1 VTVALASGETRSIPA
16 CTPKVNGNAVL
27 RRHNEAGE
35 APTSMR
41 ARRQLPADYN
51 GWLQYAAFNHTPSFE
66 SMTNLMSTPDVPAAT
81 PQILYLFPGLQNID
95 WIPKVDPEP
104 TQGTPFD
111 IIQPVLQYPGITPD
125 AWGVRSWYVT
135 VNAGALRSTM
145 LEAKEGD
152 DIECNMTRT
161 GKLSWF
167 IGAKLPD
174 GRSTN
179 QKISIMDPGVIERMK
194 VQPWA
199 YVTLECY
206 GCTGCRTY
214 PKTPVSFSDIK
225 LYGANQS
232 PVVPTWL
239 ANPKPQPHQLCTEA
253 THIKGPDEVDISF
266 Q

>member
-1 VTVALASGETRSIPA
+1 MTLRCVCVCTRGNVCAL
-16 CTPKVNGNAVL
+16 
-27 RRHNEAGE
+27 
-35 APTSMR
+35 
-41 ARRQLPADYN
+41 
-51 GWLQYAAFNHTPSFE
+51 LQ
-66 SMTNLMSTPDVPAAT
+66 
-81 PQILYLFPGLQNID
+81 
-95 WIPKVDPEP
+95 
-104 TQGTPFD
+104 
-111 IIQPVLQYPGITPD
+111 
-125 AWGVRSWYVT
+125 
-135 VNAGALRSTM
+135 
-145 LEAKEGD
+145 EGD

-253 THIKGPDEVDISF
+253 THIKGQPPPALPSSRPPAPCARAPARLLLLLAVRCCGWRGDWRQHRSVCLGSRAASID
-266 Q
+266 